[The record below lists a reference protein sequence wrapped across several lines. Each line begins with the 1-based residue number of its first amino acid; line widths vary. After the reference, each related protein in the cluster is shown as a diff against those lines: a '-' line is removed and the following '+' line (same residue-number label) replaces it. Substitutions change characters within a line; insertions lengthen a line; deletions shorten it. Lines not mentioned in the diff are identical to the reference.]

1 MKYVLKLFSKGVGRM
16 TNHIQRALTK
26 LAIDTTSTK
35 LMISYSVPGI
45 DAFELS
51 PNVLALVEEDTATL
65 LGTVESYNNKQ
76 GMEITA
82 AMIPGVNIVR
92 SKLNVISSNRNLRT
106 KGTQKNS
113 AISLKSGL
121 VYRTMAMFKRNYGM
135 SLHLLL
141 GVLLLSTLTITNL
154 TFAAEPVSESHG
166 VAIGGHDTVAYHK
179 LSRNPHANAAKGDST
194 WVVEYLGAEWR
205 FASKESADLFAENP
219 SKYQPA
225 YNGHCANALSLG
237 NGLVVT
243 DGKVWEIFGDQLYL
257 FFAERG
263 RKRWITADDISEYKA
278 AADTAWKTLSIN

>member
-35 LMISYSVPGI
+35 PMISYSVPGI

-141 GVLLLSTLTITNL
+141 GVLLLSLI
-154 TFAAEPVSESHG
+154 H
-166 VAIGGHDTVAYHK
+166 I
-179 LSRNPHANAAKGDST
+179 
-194 WVVEYLGAEWR
+194 
-205 FASKESADLFAENP
+205 
-219 SKYQPA
+219 
-225 YNGHCANALSLG
+225 
-237 NGLVVT
+237 
-243 DGKVWEIFGDQLYL
+243 
-257 FFAERG
+257 
-263 RKRWITADDISEYKA
+263 
-278 AADTAWKTLSIN
+278 